1 MARTVTDDAYVSL
14 PVAEFEALH
23 ERIRT
28 LEAALKLHVQTG
40 HDTFDH
46 LQRALEQSDARRP
59 R

>member
-1 MARTVTDDAYVSL
+1 MTDDAYVSM

-28 LEAALKLHVQTG
+28 LEAALKLHIQTG

-46 LQRALEQSDARRP
+46 LQRALEQPDARRP